1 MALCVA
7 AKEGGTVFSKKIEG
21 VINHVAGIGHDGL
34 RLTQASLSQQTI
46 LAHVLLEDGKALG
59 LECVFGELLQGAK
72 NARER
77 DLILSYWDYLPRAN
91 LENVWIEAGRYS
103 GEHKLVSKGVGL
115 IDAVIIIAAT
125 RSNAKV
131 WTLDTKLLSV
141 LQEEIVFN
149 L

>member
-1 MALCVA
+1 MIIFDTSVWIAFF
-7 AKEGGTVFSKKIEG
+7 KKQPDVFETAR
-21 VINHVAGIGHDGL
+21 VIM
-34 RLTQASLSQQTI
+34 
-46 LAHVLLEDGKALG
+46 EDGEALG

-77 DLILSYWDYLPRAN
+77 DLILSYWDYLPRPD

-125 RSNAKV
+125 WSNAKV
-131 WTLDTKLLSV
+131 WTLDRKLLRV
-141 LQEEIVFN
+141 LQEEMVFD

>member
-1 MALCVA
+1 M
-7 AKEGGTVFSKKIEG
+7 I
-21 VINHVAGIGHDGL
+21 
-34 RLTQASLSQQTI
+34 I
-46 LAHVLLEDGKALG
+46 LDT
-59 LECVFGELLQGAK
+59 
-72 NARER
+72 
-77 DLILSYWDYLPRAN
+77 S
-91 LENVWIEAGRYS
+91 VWIEAGRYS

-131 WTLDTKLLSV
+131 WTLDRKLLRV